1 MLSLS
6 ELTNQ
11 FSAVIN
17 NAKQH
22 VTLILQLIA
31 GLWIFNLINWSTGS
45 ILNIL
50 GTIPRSKR
58 GILGIF
64 FSFIV
69 HGNFNHLFFNS
80 IPLFTLSLV
89 LISFNKTIFL
99 NASILIIFLE
109 GLSVWLFARRG
120 NHIGASG
127 VVAGYFGFALI
138 FAYKSATIVSIFLG
152 LIIFY
157 YFGGI
162 LLSFFP
168 NEAKTSWEAHLFG
181 FLAGI
186 ASFLIIF
193 DYKILPIN
201 YLQDLLSKIN

>member
-1 MLSLS
+1 MLNLS

-17 NAKQH
+17 NSKQH
-22 VTLILQLIA
+22 ITLILELIA
-31 GLWIFNLINWSTGS
+31 ALWIFNLINWSTGS

-58 GILGIF
+58 GVLGIF

-89 LISFNKTIFL
+89 LISFNKAIFL
-99 NASILIIFLE
+99 NASILIIVLE

-181 FLAGI
+181 FLSGI

-201 YLQDLLSKIN
+201 YLQDLLSKIH